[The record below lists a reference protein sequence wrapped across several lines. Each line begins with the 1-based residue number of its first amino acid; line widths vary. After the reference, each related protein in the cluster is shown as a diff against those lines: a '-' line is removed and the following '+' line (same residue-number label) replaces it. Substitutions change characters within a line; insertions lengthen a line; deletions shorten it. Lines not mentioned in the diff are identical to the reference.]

1 MHREP
6 PPPTHGGKHADSMPQ
21 GYTPRERTHCP
32 NRIHCAARAGP
43 SLQAGVRIW
52 EHPQQGHSPAVYTP
66 QRPLP
71 VSTPGCTGDPTP
83 LGVEPAPLRHM
94 SSVCVPASDC
104 LGHLQMM
111 CLVRRTESTINH
123 GLGDRNHRLHS
134 SRLVSKAF
142 LKSSTGKVTGRGHTE
157 TRPLFHTSP
166 HTSYCLQL

>member
-1 MHREP
+1 MVTSNRVLLSGTSASSFPASHQLFQPPSSTYLHREP

-43 SLQAGVRIW
+43 SLQAGVHIW

-71 VSTPGCTGDPTP
+71 VSTPGCTGDPIP

-94 SSVCVPASDC
+94 CSVCVPASDC

-111 CLVRRTESTINH
+111 CLVRRTESTMVWEAEATNCIH
-123 GLGDRNHRLHS
+123 PGS
-134 SRLVSKAF
+134 F
-142 LKSSTGKVTGRGHTE
+142 LKT
-157 TRPLFHTSP
+157 F
-166 HTSYCLQL
+166 